1 MPNVIEPQETV
12 IVYVSIPQPVAVT
25 VGVNPITAITIGEQ
39 GPPGVV
45 ALTTNG
51 NNGAATFSGGN
62 LNVPNYTLS
71 GLGGQP
77 ALGYTPANK
86 AGDTFTGN
94 IIAPNLSGTNSGDET
109 NATIIA
115 KIGYTPANKAGDT
128 FTGNIIAP
136 NLSGTNS
143 GDETN
148 ATIIAK
154 IGYTPAT
161 SIALATES
169 TNRTNADAALSGRV
183 GVFESGGT
191 SAVGLLNGLTNTAAS
206 IVAAI
211 NAVVSSLSSYATTS
225 ALNSAISA
233 LSTVYAPINVLVS
246 QLSITAANGLTG
258 AITATGNNAAIR
270 LGTTITGLLKGD
282 GTAVSAAI
290 AATDY
295 QAPAVT
301 LTSNVWYSVP
311 SLFRLIFN
319 GTGNI
324 SIDTTDT
331 SGNVVT
337 GAFVYIESGA
347 SNDTHTYLSE
357 SVKQIRAIFSSG
369 VTVALVS

>member
-77 ALGYTPANK
+77 AL
-86 AGDTFTGN
+86 
-94 IIAPNLSGTNSGDET
+94 
-109 NATIIA
+109 
-115 KIGYTPANKAGDT
+115 GYTPANKAGDT

-295 QAPAVT
+295 QAPSVT